1 MEDSYL
7 TQRWKRGENKSL
19 LRRTIFI
26 CIPSEISWEMGSP
39 LLRRSFMRV
48 ERIAGICT
56 GLARGGKKAS
66 WPVPVRCIGRQNW
79 WLELV
84 AKLGGKNRWQ
94 EPIQNRWLVAGANS
108 GHQLYLA
115 TRIGGQ
121 VHPSWPGRDL
131 WPVKLPPIALV
142 S

>member
-1 MEDSYL
+1 MDDIHLYSIRDILGNGISFAASKFYESRAYCRDL
-7 TQRWKRGENKSL
+7 HRVGPRGEKGL
-19 LRRTIFI
+19 L
-26 CIPSEISWEMGSP
+26 
-39 LLRRSFMRV
+39 
-48 ERIAGICT
+48 AGA
-56 GLARGGKKAS
+56 GQVHR
-66 WPVPVRCIGRQNW
+66 

-121 VHPSWPGRDL
+121 VHPWWPGRDL